1 MSTTGSRVWVV
12 GPSGAGKSTVARALA
27 EARGLPHYELDAMF
41 WAPGWQRRPEDEFL
55 ADVAALDRTDGW
67 IADGQYGAAH
77 PVLEELADTV
87 VWVDP
92 PRGATTAR
100 LLRRT
105 VRRLRTREELW
116 NGNRERP
123 GSAVQLVLWA
133 HREFPVVRRTNTD
146 LFARMQ
152 ARSVPCLRLRTPH
165 DIRELLSKERA

>member
-1 MSTTGSRVWVV
+1 MV

-41 WAPGWQRRPEDEFL
+41 WAAGWRRRPEGEFL
-55 ADVAALDRTDGW
+55 ADVAALDRTAGW

-92 PRGATTAR
+92 PRSATTAR

-105 VRRLRTREELW
+105 LRRLRTREELW

-123 GSAVQLVLWA
+123 GSAVQLLLWA
-133 HREFPVVRRTNTD
+133 HREFPVVRRTNTA

-152 ARSVPCLRLRTPH
+152 ARAVPCLRLRTPQ
-165 DIRELLSKERA
+165 DIQELLRKEQA

>member
-1 MSTTGSRVWVV
+1 MALTGNRVWVV

-55 ADVAALDRTDGW
+55 AGIAALDRTDRW
-67 IADGQYGAAH
+67 IADGQYASAH

-92 PRGATTAR
+92 RRSVTTAR

-105 VRRLRTREELW
+105 LRRLRTREELW

-123 GSAVQLVLWA
+123 GSAVGLVLWA
-133 HREFPVVRRTNTD
+133 HREFPVVRRTNTA
-146 LFARMQ
+146 LFTRMR
-152 ARSVPCLRLRTPH
+152 ARSVRCLRLRTSH
-165 DIRELLSKERA
+165 DIQDLLTKERV

>member
-12 GPSGAGKSTVARALA
+12 GPSGAGKTTVARALA
-27 EARGLPHYELDAMF
+27 ETRGVPHYELDAMF
-41 WAPGWQRRPEDEFL
+41 WDRGWRQRPEAEFL
-55 ADVAALDRTDGW
+55 SDVTALARTDDW

-92 PRGATTAR
+92 PRTAATAR

-105 VRRLRTREELW
+105 LRRLRTREELW

-123 GSAVQLVLWA
+123 GSALQLVLWA
-133 HREFPVVRRTNTD
+133 HREFPVVRRTNTA

-152 ARSVPCLRLRTPH
+152 ARSVRCLRLRTPQ
-165 DIRELLSKERA
+165 DIHELLRKERA